1 MSVLSQWCPLPTCIV
16 TRVLPHSPPRSTSW
30 PRRLWSCCWTSTR
43 RTTGCWT
50 GWLTAATRAQMRW
63 RTAAS
68 TPSQLSS
75 RPGEQ
80 ASCFLENVIVSCLKY
95 TYNMN
100 IIQHWDVVFLLT
112 SFNLEQEKSSTIHIA
127 HTDQMYIQNIF
138 LTMSNE
144 KYNLKVMSQFTN
156 KIEIML

>member
-1 MSVLSQWCPLPTCIV
+1 
-16 TRVLPHSPPRSTSW
+16 
-30 PRRLWSCCWTSTR
+30 
-43 RTTGCWT
+43 
-50 GWLTAATRAQMRW
+50 
-63 RTAAS
+63 
-68 TPSQLSS
+68 
-75 RPGEQ
+75 
-80 ASCFLENVIVSCLKY
+80 
-95 TYNMN
+95 MN